1 MTQRSAVMALVG
13 LALTLA
19 YGLSE
24 EIRWRFDYNAARR
37 DAAHH
42 GKLILLDIG
51 TEQCFWCKKLDA
63 VTFRDPTV
71 IRLLEGR
78 FIPIKVDANREP
90 RLVSALHVQSYP
102 TLLVAAPD
110 GRILERHEG
119 FVGPTEM
126 KRLLDSALTKAPP
139 TGTASSEAASTVSP
153 SAPDASRTNPLNL
166 RSEEARRLLATART
180 ELASGCLLSCLER
193 CRRLTRDYAD
203 LPEAEAAR
211 TLQRQIAGQSD
222 LARKAQG
229 ELTAQLCDL
238 YWERAAELLRTNRPQ
253 EAVELLD
260 LLIHLDPE
268 SPRAQAARL
277 ELLRVQKRL
286 ADASASRS
294 GDAVRGQ
301 SP

>member
-1 MTQRSAVMALVG
+1 MTNRSAVMALLG
-13 LALTLA
+13 LALA
-19 YGLSE
+19 SPGGLSE

-37 DAAHH
+37 DASQEQ
-42 GKLILLDIG
+42 KLILLDIG

-90 RLVSALHVQSYP
+90 RLVSALQVQSYP

-126 KRLLDSALTKAPP
+126 KRLLDSALTKMPP
-139 TGTASSEAASTVSP
+139 TGNTTSENASAVSP
-153 SAPDASRTNPLNL
+153 IAPDPSRTNPLNL

-193 CRRLTRDYAD
+193 CRRLTRDYPD

-211 TLQRQIAGQSD
+211 TLQRQIAVQTD
-222 LARKAQG
+222 LARKAQA
-229 ELTAQLCDL
+229 ELTAQLGDL
-238 YWERAAELLRTNRPQ
+238 YWERAAELLRMDRPQ

-268 SPRAQAARL
+268 SPRAQSARL

-286 ADASASRS
+286 ADASALRS